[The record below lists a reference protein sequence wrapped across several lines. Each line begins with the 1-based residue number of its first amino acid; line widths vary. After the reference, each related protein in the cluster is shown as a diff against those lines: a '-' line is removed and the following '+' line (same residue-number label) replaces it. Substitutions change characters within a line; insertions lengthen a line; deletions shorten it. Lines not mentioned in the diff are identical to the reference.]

1 MKKYVTYVVCL
12 CLATICIFTATSCSK
27 QTESEFEILSEGSMT
42 PVTPSMEEEE
52 RLEDQDSVEDNLD
65 DDAKTSIK
73 DALENKKMLPIY
85 CMNDDGSDIESV
97 QILIDENAEITAYIV
112 TEMVVNEF
120 SNHNL
125 VIGIDDVTTDE
136 LGNVVVSFLKDMPPV
151 VDVEEEVEYIILDCI
166 SQSILDNVKESNAVI
181 FQIEGAAY
189 ESAHMS
195 FAIDKPYDWR

>member
-12 CLATICIFTATSCSK
+12 CFATICIFAATSCSK
-27 QTESEFEILSEGSMT
+27 QTESGFEILSEGSMM

-52 RLEDQDSVEDNLD
+52 RLEDQESVEDNLD

-97 QILIDENAEITAYIV
+97 QTLIDENAEITDYIV

>member
-12 CLATICIFTATSCSK
+12 CLAIICIFTTTSCSK

-73 DALENKKMLPIY
+73 DALENKKVLPFY

-97 QILIDENAEITAYIV
+97 QTLIDENAEITAYIV